1 MSKTKSICPECQ
13 KKIDAQLTNVKGKIQ
28 ITKQCP
34 EHGDFKAT
42 HWQSKPIFNHMQ
54 KYDQF
59 QYLGDLNAP
68 KNPEGCPYVCEAC
81 SNHASGTVIGVIDVT
96 KRCNFHCAV
105 CFSTFPGKEE
115 DYEPTKE
122 ALIDMLEFA
131 AKANPKPPAI
141 LFSGGEPLERD
152 DMPEIIAAAHRLK
165 FMTILATNGTHLVD
179 DEGLAKRLKDNGLNI
194 VYLSF
199 DSFHEEFNKKVRGL
213 PLVNIKLK
221 AIEVCRKHDME
232 VILVNTL
239 MKSLNDTE
247 VGEMIRFAAKNTDII
262 RGLIFQPIAFTGRA
276 TENPFRE
283 NFREWSFAEDVETQT
298 NGEIKATDL
307 YPMSVMTS
315 PIKIM
320 RKFMM
325 KPWPLFSCS
334 PQCGIVNWIYV
345 SKEGKMFPINH
356 FVNFNRFFNYIRK
369 TAENAESKGK
379 LSLLS
384 SLFMGSM
391 LSMNMLLV
399 TREVGTFTLIK
410 SILQMHV
417 SPSYQSLGKIRRRIF
432 LLGCMAFMDS
442 YNFDV
447 NRVRRCVVHYITPD
461 KKIIPFCAYNNVHR
475 VAIEKKFAAKQKTA
489 VGKIADE
496 IVQQPIEVPAPIL
509 KPKTR
514 KQ

>member
-1 MSKTKSICPECQ
+1 MSETKSICPECQ
-13 KKIDAQLTNVKGKIQ
+13 KKIDAQLSQINGKIQ

-34 EHGDFKAT
+34 EHGEFKAT
-42 HWQSKPIFNHMQ
+42 HWQSTPIFNHMQ

-68 KNPEGCPYVCEAC
+68 RNPDGCPYKCETC
-81 SNHASGTVIGVIDVT
+81 NNHASGTVIGVIDVT
-96 KRCNFHCAV
+96 KRCNFKCAV
-105 CFSTFPGKEE
+105 CFSTFPQQEA

-122 ALIDMLEFA
+122 TLVNMLEFA

-141 LFSGGEPLERD
+141 LFSGGEPLERE
-152 DMPEIIAAAHRLK
+152 DMPEIIAVANKLK

-179 DEGLAKRLKDNGLNI
+179 TPGLAKKLKDSGLNI

-199 DSFHEEFNKKVRGL
+199 DSFHEEFNKKVRGREL
-213 PLVNIKLK
+213 LDVKLK
-221 AIEVCRKHDME
+221 AIDVCRKYDME
-232 VILVNTL
+232 IILVNTL

-247 VGEMIRFAAKNTDII
+247 VGDMINFASKNTDIV

-283 NFREWSFAEDVETQT
+283 NFREWSFAEDVEKQT
-298 NGEIKATDL
+298 YGEIKTTDL
-307 YPMSVMTS
+307 FPMSVMTS

-320 RKFMM
+320 RKFMQ

-334 PQCGIVNWIYV
+334 PQCGIVNWVYV
-345 SKEGKMFPINH
+345 SKSGKMFPINR
-356 FVNFNRFFNYIRK
+356 FVNFDRFFNSIRK

-379 LSLLS
+379 MSLLS
-384 SLFMGSM
+384 SLFMASM
-391 LSMNMLLV
+391 LSMNMFLV
-399 TREVGTFTLIK
+399 TKEVGMLTLMN
-410 SILQMHV
+410 SIMRMHL

-461 KKIIPFCAYNNVHR
+461 LKIIPFCAYNNVHR
-475 VAIEKKFAAKQKTA
+475 VAIEKAYAARQKSGKA
-489 VGKIADE
+489 VA
-496 IVQQPIEVPAPIL
+496 
-509 KPKTR
+509 
-514 KQ
+514 

>member
-1 MSKTKSICPECQ
+1 MSETKSICPKCQ
-13 KKIDAQLTNVKGKIQ
+13 KKIDAQLDKIDGQ
-28 ITKQCP
+28 IKITKQCL
-34 EHGDFKAT
+34 EHGEFKAT
-42 HWQSKPIFNHMQ
+42 HWQSTPIFEHMQ

-68 KNPEGCPYVCEAC
+68 KNPEGCPYVCETC
-81 SNHASGTVIGVIDVT
+81 NNHASGTVIGVIDVT
-96 KRCNFHCAV
+96 KRCNFKCAV
-105 CFSTFPGKEE
+105 CFSTFPNQDQ

-141 LFSGGEPLERD
+141 LFSGGEPLERE

-179 DEGLAKRLKDNGLNI
+179 TPILAKKLKENGLNI

-199 DSFHEEFNKKVRGL
+199 DSFNEDFNKKVRGL
-213 PLVNIKLK
+213 PLVDIKLK
-221 AIEVCRKHDME
+221 AIEVCRKYDME

-239 MKSLNDTE
+239 MKSLNDNE
-247 VGEMIRFAAKNTDII
+247 VGDMIRFAAKNTDII

-283 NFREWSFAEDVETQT
+283 NFREWNFAEDVEKQT
-298 NGEIKATDL
+298 HSEIKTTDL
-307 YPMSVMTS
+307 FPMSVMTS

-320 RKFMM
+320 RKFMQ

-334 PQCGIVNWIYV
+334 PQCGIVNWVYV
-345 SKEGKMFPINH
+345 SEKGKMFPINQ
-356 FVNFNRFFNYIRK
+356 FVDFDKFFNYIRK
-369 TAENAESKGK
+369 TAEKAESKGK
-379 LSLLS
+379 IALLS
-384 SLFMGSM
+384 SLFMGAM
-391 LSMNMLLV
+391 LSMRMLTV
-399 TREVGTFTLIK
+399 TKEVGTFTLIS
-410 SILQMHV
+410 SILRMHI
-417 SPSYQSLGKIRRRIF
+417 SPSYASLGKIRRKIF

-475 VAIEKKFAAKQKTA
+475 VQIENEYIERQQKNKQT
-489 VGKIADE
+489 VGTTD
-496 IVQQPIEVPAPIL
+496 L
-509 KPKTR
+509 N
-514 KQ
+514 

>member
-1 MSKTKSICPECQ
+1 MAACMNETKSICPECQ
-13 KKIDAQLTNVKGKIQ
+13 KKIDAKLSQTAGGKIQ
-28 ITKQCP
+28 ITKQCQ

-42 HWQSKPIFNHMQ
+42 HWQSKPIFEHMQ

-68 KNPEGCPYVCEAC
+68 KNPDGCPYKCETC
-81 SNHASGTVIGVIDVT
+81 TQHASGTVIGVMDVT
-96 KRCNFHCAV
+96 KRCNFRCAV
-105 CFSTFPGKEE
+105 CFSTFPQQDA

-122 ALIDMLEFA
+122 ALVNMLVFA
-131 AKANPKPPAI
+131 SKANPKPPAI
-141 LFSGGEPLERD
+141 LFSGGEPLERE
-152 DMPEIIAAAHRLK
+152 DMPEIIATAHKLK

-179 DEGLAKRLKDNGLNI
+179 TPGLAKKLKDSGLNI

-213 PLVNIKLK
+213 ELVDMKLK
-221 AIEVCRKHDME
+221 AIEVCREHDME

-239 MKSLNDTE
+239 MKSLNDKE
-247 VGEMIRFAAKNTDII
+247 VGDMIRFAAKNTDIV

-283 NFREWSFAEDVETQT
+283 NFREWSFAEDVENQT
-298 NGEIKATDL
+298 NGEIKTTDL

-320 RKFMM
+320 RKFMQ

-334 PQCGIVNWIYV
+334 PQCGIVNWVYV
-345 SKEGKMFPINH
+345 SKNGKMFPINR
-356 FVNFNRFFNYIRK
+356 FVNFDRFFNSIRR
-369 TAENAESKGK
+369 TAETAESRGK
-379 LSLLS
+379 MSLLS
-384 SLFMGSM
+384 SLFMASM
-391 LSMNMLLV
+391 LSMDMFLV
-399 TREVGTFTLIK
+399 TKEVGMPTLVK
-410 SILQMHV
+410 SIMRMHL

-461 KKIIPFCAYNNVHR
+461 LKIIPFCAYNNVHR
-475 VAIEKKFAAKQKTA
+475 VAIEK
-489 VGKIADE
+489 E
-496 IVQQPIEVPAPIL
+496 YVQRQN
-509 KPKTR
+509 K
-514 KQ
+514 

>member
-1 MSKTKSICPECQ
+1 VSETKSICPECQ
-13 KKIDAQLTNVKGKIQ
+13 KKIDARLRQANGKIK

-34 EHGDFKAT
+34 EHGDFEAT
-42 HWQSKPIFNHMQ
+42 HWQSTPVFNHMQ
-54 KYDQF
+54 TYDQF

-68 KNPEGCPYVCEAC
+68 KNPEGCPYKCETC
-81 SNHASGTVIGVIDVT
+81 TNHASGTVIGVIDVT
-96 KRCNFHCAV
+96 KRCNLRCAI
-105 CFSTFPGKEE
+105 CFSTFPEQGT

-122 ALIDMLEFA
+122 HLIKMLEFVSQ
-131 AKANPKPPAI
+131 ANPKPPAI
-141 LFSGGEPLERD
+141 LFSGGEPLERE
-152 DMPEIIAAAHRLK
+152 DMPEIIGAAHKLK

-179 DEGLAKRLKDNGLNI
+179 TPGLAKKLKDKGLNI

-199 DSFHEEFNKKVRGL
+199 DSFHDDFNKKIRGKAL
-213 PLVNIKLK
+213 LEEKLK
-221 AIEVCRKHDME
+221 AIKVCRKYDME
-232 VILVNTL
+232 IILVNTL
-239 MKSLNDTE
+239 MKSLNDRE
-247 VGEMIRFAAKNTDII
+247 VGDMIRFASKNTDIV

-283 NFREWSFAEDVETQT
+283 NFREWSFAEDVEKQT
-298 NGEIKATDL
+298 GGEIKATDL

-320 RKFMM
+320 RKFMK

-345 SKEGKMFPINH
+345 SKEGKMFPINR
-356 FVNFNRFFNYIRK
+356 FVNFDRFFSTIRK
-369 TAENAESKGK
+369 TAESAESKGK

-384 SLFMGSM
+384 SLFMASM
-391 LSMNMLLV
+391 LSMDMLLV
-399 TREVGTFTLIK
+399 TQEVGMLTLVN
-410 SILQMHV
+410 SIMRMHL

-461 KKIIPFCAYNNVHR
+461 LKIIPFCAYNNIHR
-475 VAIEKKFAAKQKTA
+475 VAIEKQYSEKHPTT
-489 VGKIADE
+489 
-496 IVQQPIEVPAPIL
+496 QP
-509 KPKTR
+509 
-514 KQ
+514 

>member
-1 MSKTKSICPECQ
+1 MSDTKSICPECQ
-13 KKIDAQLTNVKGKIQ
+13 KKIDARLAEVNGKIK

-34 EHGDFKAT
+34 EHGAFEAT
-42 HWQSKPIFNHMQ
+42 HWQSTPVFTHMQ
-54 KYDQF
+54 EYDQF

-68 KNPEGCPYVCEAC
+68 KDPQGCPYVCETC
-81 SNHASGTVIGVIDVT
+81 NKHASGTVIGVIDVT
-96 KRCNFHCAV
+96 KRCNFKCAV
-105 CFSTFPGKEE
+105 CFSTFPKQEV

-122 ALIDMLEFA
+122 HLLKMLEFVSE
-131 AKANPKPPAI
+131 ANPKPPAI
-141 LFSGGEPLERD
+141 LFSGGEPLERE
-152 DMPEIIAAAHRLK
+152 DMPEIIAFAHRLK

-179 DEGLAKRLKDNGLNI
+179 TPGLAKKLKDSGLNI

-199 DSFHEEFNKKVRGL
+199 DSFHEEFNKKIRGQAL
-213 PLVNIKLK
+213 LEMKLK
-221 AIEVCRKHDME
+221 AIEVCRKYDME
-232 VILVNTL
+232 IILVNTL
-239 MKSLNDTE
+239 MKSLNDNE
-247 VGEMIRFAAKNTDII
+247 VGDMIRFAAKNTDIV

-283 NFREWSFAEDVETQT
+283 NFREWSFAEDVEKQT
-298 NGEIKATDL
+298 HGEIKTTDL

-320 RKFMM
+320 RKFMQ

-345 SKEGKMFPINH
+345 SKDGKMLPINR
-356 FVNFNRFFNYIRK
+356 FVNFDKFFRGIRK
-369 TAENAESKGK
+369 TAENADSKGK

-384 SLFMGSM
+384 SLFMASIMSM
-391 LSMNMLLV
+391 EWYPVSK
-399 TREVGTFTLIK
+399 EVGMLTLMN
-410 SILQMHV
+410 SIMRMHL

-461 KKIIPFCAYNNVHR
+461 LKIIPFCAYNNIHR
-475 VAIEKKFAAKQKTA
+475 VAIEKQYAEKTQA
-489 VGKIADE
+489 
-496 IVQQPIEVPAPIL
+496 
-509 KPKTR
+509 
-514 KQ
+514 

>member
-1 MSKTKSICPECQ
+1 MAAGMNETKSICPECQ
-13 KKIDAQLTNVKGKIQ
+13 KKIDAKLSQTGEKIQ
-28 ITKQCP
+28 ITKQCQ

-42 HWQSKPIFNHMQ
+42 HWQSKPIFEHMQ

-68 KNPEGCPYVCEAC
+68 KNPDGCPYKCETC
-81 SNHASGTVIGVIDVT
+81 TQHASGTVIGVIDVT
-96 KRCNFHCAV
+96 KRCNFRCAV
-105 CFSTFPGKEE
+105 CFSTFPQQDA

-122 ALIDMLEFA
+122 ALVNMLLFA
-131 AKANPKPPAI
+131 SKANPKPPAI
-141 LFSGGEPLERD
+141 LFSGGEPLERE
-152 DMPEIIAAAHRLK
+152 DMPEIIAAAHKLK

-179 DEGLAKRLKDNGLNI
+179 TPGLAKKLKDSGLNI

-213 PLVNIKLK
+213 ELVDMKLK
-221 AIEVCRKHDME
+221 AIKVCREHDME

-239 MKSLNDTE
+239 MKSLNDKE
-247 VGEMIRFAAKNTDII
+247 VGDMIRFAAKNTDIV

-283 NFREWSFAEDVETQT
+283 NFREWSFAEGVEKQT
-298 NGEIKATDL
+298 NGEIKTTDL

-320 RKFMM
+320 RKFMQ

-334 PQCGIVNWIYV
+334 PQCGIVNWVYV
-345 SKEGKMFPINH
+345 SKNGKMFPINR
-356 FVNFNRFFNYIRK
+356 FVNFDRFFNSIRR
-369 TAENAESKGK
+369 TAETAESRGK
-379 LSLLS
+379 MSLLS
-384 SLFMGSM
+384 SLFMASM
-391 LSMNMLLV
+391 LSMDMFLV
-399 TREVGTFTLIK
+399 TKEVGMPTLVK
-410 SILQMHV
+410 SIMRMHL

-461 KKIIPFCAYNNVHR
+461 LKIIPFCAYNNVHR
-475 VAIEKKFAAKQKTA
+475 VAIEK
-489 VGKIADE
+489 E
-496 IVQQPIEVPAPIL
+496 YVQRQNKPL
-509 KPKTR
+509 K
-514 KQ
+514 

>member
-1 MSKTKSICPECQ
+1 MSETKSICPECQ
-13 KKIDAQLTNVKGKIQ
+13 KKIDAQLREASKKIH
-28 ITKQCP
+28 IIKRCP
-34 EHGDFKAT
+34 EHGEFKAT
-42 HWQSKPIFNHMQ
+42 HWQSKPIFEHMQ

-68 KNPEGCPYVCEAC
+68 KNPEGCPYVCETC
-81 SNHASGTVIGVIDVT
+81 KNHASGTVIGVIDVT
-96 KRCNFHCAV
+96 KRCNFRCAV
-105 CFSTFPGKEE
+105 CFSTFPDQEE

-141 LFSGGEPLERD
+141 LFSGGEPLERE
-152 DMPEIIAAAHRLK
+152 DMPEIIGAAHRLK

-179 DEGLAKRLKDNGLNI
+179 TPGLAEKLKDKGLNI

-199 DSFHEEFNKKVRGL
+199 DSFHEDFNKKIRGRE
-213 PLVNIKLK
+213 LVDIKLK
-221 AIEVCRKHDME
+221 AIDVCRKYDIE

-239 MKSLNDTE
+239 MKSLNDKE
-247 VGEMIRFAAKNTDII
+247 VGDMIRFAAKNTDII

-283 NFREWSFAEDVETQT
+283 NFREWSFAEDVEKQT
-298 NGEIKATDL
+298 NGEIKTTDL
-307 YPMSVMTS
+307 FPMSVMTS

-320 RKFMM
+320 RKFMQ

-334 PQCGIVNWIYV
+334 PQCGIVNWVYV
-345 SKEGKMFPINH
+345 SKKGKMFPINR
-356 FVNFNRFFNYIRK
+356 FVNFDRFFKTIRG
-369 TAENAESKGK
+369 TAESAESKGK
-379 LSLLS
+379 ISLLS
-384 SLFMGSM
+384 TLFMASM
-391 LSMNMLLV
+391 LSMNMVLV
-399 TREVGTFTLIK
+399 TKEVGMLTLMN
-410 SILQMHV
+410 SIIRMHL

-475 VAIEKKFAAKQKTA
+475 VAIEKAYAAKQ
-489 VGKIADE
+489 
-496 IVQQPIEVPAPIL
+496 
-509 KPKTR
+509 R
-514 KQ
+514 KA